1 MGTATVVTLVVGF
14 LFGGLMLALVVGYL
28 STEEARAQE
37 AQQRAD
43 GPRLKAGVLPA
54 PGFFAVPYT
63 EPLPAGLSAFDDA
76 LLACVERHV
85 KAEQALVTQFVHQ
98 PSIDTLYR
106 QGRALRAN

>member
-14 LFGGLMLALVVGYL
+14 LFGGLTLALVMGYL
-28 STEEARAQE
+28 STEEARARE
-37 AQQRAD
+37 VEQRAD
-43 GPRLKAGVLPA
+43 AARLSATVLPA
-54 PGFFAVPYT
+54 RSFFVELYT
-63 EPLPAGLSAFDDA
+63 EPRPAALSAFDDA

-106 QGRALRAN
+106 QGRGLRAN